1 MCSVLDPLR
10 PFGES
15 LSEGFLGEKR
25 EEIADMTETFTDSL
39 VVARM

>member
-1 MCSVLDPLR
+1 MWSVLDPLR

-25 EEIADMTETFTDSL
+25 EEIADMTESCTESFNIAW
-39 VVARM
+39 V